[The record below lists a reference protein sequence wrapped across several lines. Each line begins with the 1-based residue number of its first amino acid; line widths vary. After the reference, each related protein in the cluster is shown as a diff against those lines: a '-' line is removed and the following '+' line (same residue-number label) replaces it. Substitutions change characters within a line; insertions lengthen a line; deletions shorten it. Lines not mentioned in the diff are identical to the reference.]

1 MEQITSIVEQIT
13 HWGLTGIWKILF
25 AIIIWF
31 VGKKVIALCMKFLK
45 KVFDKGSLDPGVVNF
60 TMSIIRFALY
70 SVLILMVIDELGI
83 QTTSLVTVF
92 GSAALAIGMSLQ
104 GSLSNFAGG
113 VLILIFKPF
122 KVGDY
127 IVVGNLE
134 GTVRTIELLYT
145 KLTTVDNK
153 VVMLPNGALSN
164 SNIVNVGAED
174 NRRLDIEMSIGY
186 SSDLKLAKNI
196 LSDILAADNSILK
209 DKEVKVIVKSLDE
222 SCVTLETRA
231 WVKTEDYW
239 DTRFELLEE
248 YKSEFDKNGI
258 ENTLYE
264 LLLGEAETK
273 DTIVKDVVENL
284 DLIPSNINLSGAEI
298 ELVGIDDKEFI
309 LKGITDKL
317 RRKYDYIIL
326 DCPPSL
332 NMLTIN
338 ALTAATSV
346 LVPIQ
351 CEYYALEG
359 LSQLIHT
366 IDLVKERL
374 NKRLKMEGVV
384 FTMYDAR
391 TNLSLQVV
399 ENVKENLNQNI
410 YKTIIPRNVR
420 LAEAPSYGQPINIY
434 DPRSAGAESYRLLA
448 EEVLNREDN

>member
-1 MEQITSIVEQIT
+1 MNRQYYKERRKYISKYERYGVYDIRICVMEQITSIVEQIT

-127 IVVGNLE
+127 IVVGNLD
-134 GTVRTIELLYT
+134 GTVRTKELLYT
-145 KLTTVDNK
+145 KLTTADNK

-196 LSDILAADNSILK
+196 LNDILAADNSILK

-239 DTRFELLEE
+239 DTRFALLEK

-258 ENTLYE
+258 EIPFNQM
-264 LLLGEAETK
+264 
-273 DTIVKDVVENL
+273 DVHIV
-284 DLIPSNINLSGAEI
+284 
-298 ELVGIDDKEFI
+298 
-309 LKGITDKL
+309 
-317 RRKYDYIIL
+317 
-326 DCPPSL
+326 
-332 NMLTIN
+332 
-338 ALTAATSV
+338 
-346 LVPIQ
+346 
-351 CEYYALEG
+351 
-359 LSQLIHT
+359 
-366 IDLVKERL
+366 
-374 NKRLKMEGVV
+374 
-384 FTMYDAR
+384 
-391 TNLSLQVV
+391 
-399 ENVKENLNQNI
+399 
-410 YKTIIPRNVR
+410 
-420 LAEAPSYGQPINIY
+420 
-434 DPRSAGAESYRLLA
+434 
-448 EEVLNREDN
+448 

>member
-92 GSAALAIGMSLQ
+92 
-104 GSLSNFAGG
+104 
-113 VLILIFKPF
+113 
-122 KVGDY
+122 

-239 DTRFELLEE
+239 DTRFALLEE

-258 ENTLYE
+258 EIPFNQM
-264 LLLGEAETK
+264 
-273 DTIVKDVVENL
+273 DVHIV
-284 DLIPSNINLSGAEI
+284 
-298 ELVGIDDKEFI
+298 
-309 LKGITDKL
+309 
-317 RRKYDYIIL
+317 
-326 DCPPSL
+326 
-332 NMLTIN
+332 
-338 ALTAATSV
+338 
-346 LVPIQ
+346 
-351 CEYYALEG
+351 
-359 LSQLIHT
+359 
-366 IDLVKERL
+366 
-374 NKRLKMEGVV
+374 
-384 FTMYDAR
+384 
-391 TNLSLQVV
+391 
-399 ENVKENLNQNI
+399 
-410 YKTIIPRNVR
+410 
-420 LAEAPSYGQPINIY
+420 
-434 DPRSAGAESYRLLA
+434 
-448 EEVLNREDN
+448 

>member
-70 SVLILMVIDELGI
+70 S
-83 QTTSLVTVF
+83 
-92 GSAALAIGMSLQ
+92 
-104 GSLSNFAGG
+104 

-239 DTRFELLEE
+239 DTRFALLEE

-258 ENTLYE
+258 EIPFNQM
-264 LLLGEAETK
+264 
-273 DTIVKDVVENL
+273 DVHIV
-284 DLIPSNINLSGAEI
+284 
-298 ELVGIDDKEFI
+298 
-309 LKGITDKL
+309 
-317 RRKYDYIIL
+317 
-326 DCPPSL
+326 
-332 NMLTIN
+332 
-338 ALTAATSV
+338 
-346 LVPIQ
+346 
-351 CEYYALEG
+351 
-359 LSQLIHT
+359 
-366 IDLVKERL
+366 
-374 NKRLKMEGVV
+374 
-384 FTMYDAR
+384 
-391 TNLSLQVV
+391 
-399 ENVKENLNQNI
+399 
-410 YKTIIPRNVR
+410 
-420 LAEAPSYGQPINIY
+420 
-434 DPRSAGAESYRLLA
+434 
-448 EEVLNREDN
+448 

>member
-60 TMSIIRFALY
+60 TMSILRFALY

-164 SNIVNVGAED
+164 SNIV
-174 NRRLDIEMSIGY
+174 DIEMSIGY

-239 DTRFELLEE
+239 DTRFALLEE

-258 ENTLYE
+258 EIPFNQM
-264 LLLGEAETK
+264 
-273 DTIVKDVVENL
+273 DVHIV
-284 DLIPSNINLSGAEI
+284 
-298 ELVGIDDKEFI
+298 
-309 LKGITDKL
+309 
-317 RRKYDYIIL
+317 
-326 DCPPSL
+326 
-332 NMLTIN
+332 
-338 ALTAATSV
+338 
-346 LVPIQ
+346 
-351 CEYYALEG
+351 
-359 LSQLIHT
+359 
-366 IDLVKERL
+366 
-374 NKRLKMEGVV
+374 
-384 FTMYDAR
+384 
-391 TNLSLQVV
+391 
-399 ENVKENLNQNI
+399 
-410 YKTIIPRNVR
+410 
-420 LAEAPSYGQPINIY
+420 
-434 DPRSAGAESYRLLA
+434 
-448 EEVLNREDN
+448 

>member
-174 NRRLDIEMSIGY
+174 NRRLDIEMPIGY

-222 SCVTLETRA
+222 SIRMENELKLSEERQQLFNFVLSELEQDGNLAHEKNAIQHGLTTVYEHSVGVAGASLKLAEFFHLKVNEKALIRGA
-231 WVKTEDYW
+231 LLHDYFLYDW
-239 DTRFELLEE
+239 HIKRKGHHFHGFTHPATALRNAEKE
-248 YKSEFDKNGI
+248 YNLGDI
-258 ENTLYE
+258 ERNIISRHMFPL
-264 LLLGEAETK
+264 
-273 DTIVKDVVENL
+273 TIVPPMCRE
-284 DLIPSNINLSGAEI
+284 AW
-298 ELVGIDDKEFI
+298 LVCLADK
-309 LKGITDKL
+309 
-317 RRKYDYIIL
+317 Y
-326 DCPPSL
+326 C
-332 NMLTIN
+332 
-338 ALTAATSV
+338 A
-346 LVPIQ
+346 
-351 CEYYALEG
+351 
-359 LSQLIHT
+359 
-366 IDLVKERL
+366 VKET
-374 NKRLKMEGVV
+374 
-384 FTMYDAR
+384 F
-391 TNLSLQVV
+391 
-399 ENVKENLNQNI
+399 
-410 YKTIIPRNVR
+410 
-420 LAEAPSYGQPINIY
+420 APAVGY
-434 DPRSAGAESYRLLA
+434 
-448 EEVLNREDN
+448 

>member
-1 MEQITSIVEQIT
+1 
-13 HWGLTGIWKILF
+13 
-25 AIIIWF
+25 
-31 VGKKVIALCMKFLK
+31 MKFLK

-209 DKEVKVIVKSLDE
+209 E
-222 SCVTLETRA
+222 
-231 WVKTEDYW
+231 
-239 DTRFELLEE
+239 
-248 YKSEFDKNGI
+248 
-258 ENTLYE
+258 
-264 LLLGEAETK
+264 
-273 DTIVKDVVENL
+273 
-284 DLIPSNINLSGAEI
+284 
-298 ELVGIDDKEFI
+298 
-309 LKGITDKL
+309 
-317 RRKYDYIIL
+317 
-326 DCPPSL
+326 
-332 NMLTIN
+332 
-338 ALTAATSV
+338 
-346 LVPIQ
+346 
-351 CEYYALEG
+351 
-359 LSQLIHT
+359 
-366 IDLVKERL
+366 
-374 NKRLKMEGVV
+374 
-384 FTMYDAR
+384 
-391 TNLSLQVV
+391 
-399 ENVKENLNQNI
+399 
-410 YKTIIPRNVR
+410 
-420 LAEAPSYGQPINIY
+420 
-434 DPRSAGAESYRLLA
+434 
-448 EEVLNREDN
+448 

>member
-239 DTRFELLEE
+239 DTRFALLEE

-258 ENTLYE
+258 EIPFNQMDVHIVQILLY
-264 LLLGEAETK
+264 K
-273 DTIVKDVVENL
+273 YCVI
-284 DLIPSNINLSGAEI
+284 IYCYMNI
-298 ELVGIDDKEFI
+298 
-309 LKGITDKL
+309 
-317 RRKYDYIIL
+317 
-326 DCPPSL
+326 C
-332 NMLTIN
+332 
-338 ALTAATSV
+338 V
-346 LVPIQ
+346 L
-351 CEYYALEG
+351 
-359 LSQLIHT
+359 
-366 IDLVKERL
+366 
-374 NKRLKMEGVV
+374 
-384 FTMYDAR
+384 
-391 TNLSLQVV
+391 
-399 ENVKENLNQNI
+399 
-410 YKTIIPRNVR
+410 
-420 LAEAPSYGQPINIY
+420 
-434 DPRSAGAESYRLLA
+434 
-448 EEVLNREDN
+448 